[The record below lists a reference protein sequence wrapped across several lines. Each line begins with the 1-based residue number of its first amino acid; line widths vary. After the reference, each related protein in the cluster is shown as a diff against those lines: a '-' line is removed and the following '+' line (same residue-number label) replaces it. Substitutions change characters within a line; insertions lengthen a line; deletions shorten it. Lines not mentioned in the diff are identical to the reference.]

1 MLIKETKSVD
11 NIVKEV
17 ERQNDS
23 MMKQHSL
30 YHEPWHGSSQLM

>member
-1 MLIKETKSVD
+1 MLIKETQSVD

-23 MMKQHSL
+23 MMKQLSV
-30 YHEPWHGSSQLM
+30 P